1 MGKDIDPPNDGDFF
15 STDVLGKVWRE
26 AWGVARTVDFLPPWQ
41 PITDFVGS
49 PAGWVDEEESEL
61 APPTPETIDERFG
74 SLFQAV
80 VPRVGWLRSHPTS
93 IPRDERDDPFP
104 DEAWFF
110 INGIGTDVALLRSHG
125 RLLEALFG
133 RRFELIYNP
142 TDGVMVDL
150 VESVL
155 GRTFDLAS
163 EPAAYA
169 YRRLLDALEAE
180 HHRKVVLLAHSQ
192 GGIIASNIVRRLI
205 DEGYD
210 TALLEK
216 LEIYTFASAADSME
230 VHAEASD
237 AAGRLV
243 PYVEH
248 FANLDDPIARLG
260 ILRAFDAETA
270 QRYCGEVYVLNRR
283 GHLFNTHYLPELRKR
298 AYESPHRGAE
308 ESRLYAYLEG
318 ARPDLFMA
326 MHGEPTSDDVE
337 Q

>member
-1 MGKDIDPPNDGDFF
+1 MAADDSDARDGGELF
-15 STDVLGKVWRE
+15 SDDLFSRVWRE
-26 AWGVARTVDFLPPWQ
+26 ARDAARTVDLLPPWQ
-41 PITDFVGS
+41 PLTDFVGS
-49 PAGWVDEEESEL
+49 PSGWIDEEESEL
-61 APPTPETIDERFG
+61 APPTPENVDERFG
-74 SLFQAV
+74 SLLQAV
-80 VPRVGWLRSHPTS
+80 VPRVGWLRSHPSS
-93 IPRDERDDPFP
+93 IPRDERGDPFP

-125 RLLEALFG
+125 RLLEQLFG

-142 TDGVMVDL
+142 TDGVFVDL

-169 YRRLLDALEAE
+169 YGRLLDALEAE
-180 HHRKVVLLAHSQ
+180 RYRKVVLLAHSQ
-192 GGIIASNIVRRLI
+192 GGIIASNLVRRLVQESE
-205 DEGYD
+205 DVE
-210 TALLEK
+210 LLEK

-260 ILRAFDAETA
+260 ILRAFDERTA
-270 QRYCGEVYVLNRR
+270 HRYRGEVYVLDRR
-283 GHLFNTHYLPELRKR
+283 GHLFNTHYLPELRR
-298 AYESPHRGAE
+298 HAYESPHRGADD
-308 ESRLYAYLEG
+308 SRLYAYFEG
-318 ARPDLFMA
+318 ARPQTFMA
-326 MHGEPTSDDVE
+326 MHEPA
-337 Q
+337 QG